1 MQKPGSDAKQVA
13 EENEAIE
20 KELAELVAKPRTQ
33 LTEMKIRKLLKRAG
47 YPETAKKFARRK
59 LGGKP

>member
-1 MQKPGSDAKQVA
+1 MKPGSNAEQVA

-20 KELAELVAKPRTQ
+20 NELAELVAKPRTQ

-59 LGGKP
+59 LGGRP